1 MSSLNDFTLNLSELH
16 FVHEGLS
23 RPESILAE
31 KNGTLWTSDNRGGVT
46 RIGPDGAMQTIG
58 SLGGD
63 PNGLAMDAA
72 GNIYIANIEDG
83 NVYKMDQEGNTEVI
97 LSEVDGQPLGAVNY
111 VFIDSQDR
119 LWLSVSTRA
128 MPWFISVA
136 SGGLEDGYII
146 LLDENGPRIV
156 ADGIRF
162 TNEIRLDAEE
172 KYLYAAETM
181 GRRILRY
188 AVQPDGSLGE
198 AEPFGPDNLGVG
210 GYPDGFTFDAEGNI
224 WVTLI
229 LRNGVGIITP
239 DGDFHTVFEDVN
251 EPALAAAVDL
261 INQNALSPEAMFA
274 CVGSTLQFPASL
286 TFAGPDLK
294 TVYLGSLAMPHL
306 VTFQSPVPG
315 LPMRHWQQ

>member
-1 MSSLNDFTLNLSELH
+1 MSSIKDFTLDLAELQ

-23 RPESILAE
+23 RPESVLAE
-31 KNGTLWTSDNRGGVT
+31 KDGTLWASDNRGGVT
-46 RIGPDGAMQTIG
+46 RIDPDGTMQTIG
-58 SLGGD
+58 SIGGD
-63 PNGLAMDAA
+63 PNGLAMDSE

-83 NVYKMDQEGNTEVI
+83 KIYKMDRAGNAEVI
-97 LSEVDGQPLGAVNY
+97 LSEIDGQPLGAANY
-111 VFIDSQDR
+111 VFIDSRDR
-119 LWLSVSTRA
+119 LWISVSTRA
-128 MPWFISVA
+128 LPWFVSVA
-136 SGGLEDGYII
+136 AGLEDGYII

-162 TNEIRLDAEE
+162 TNEIRMDAAE

-188 AVQPDGSLGE
+188 PVQPDGSLGE
-198 AEPFGPDNLGVG
+198 AELFGPADLGEG

-229 LRNGVGIITP
+229 IRNGVGIITP
-239 DGDFHTVFEDVN
+239 DGDFHMVFEDVN
-251 EPALAAAVDL
+251 EAALATATGL
-261 INQNALSPEAMFA
+261 IEQKALTPEAMFA
-274 CVGSTLQFPASL
+274 CVGPTLQFPASL

-306 VTFQSPVPG
+306 VKFQSPVPG
-315 LPMRHWQQ
+315 LPMRHWE